1 MSENLPLNEGQ
12 ETVAAFQFD
21 LQMFAD
27 EPAPDAG
34 GDVGVDTGTESD
46 IDADVSDGD
55 TFNDDAGSGTVDQD
69 NDDDVPSVV
78 KQQSP
83 EADRA
88 FAEMRKQKQ
97 AAERAAQQ
105 ARDEIQRQRDAEY
118 AKRFGK
124 SHGIFTEAQY
134 WAAIDRELQ
143 VKVEQQRRQQAE
155 LPNQIYQQLV
165 NEGYDPRVAKGLAE
179 VEASKM
185 QLAQV
190 QQQLTLREQQEQQRE
205 MERNQQAYKENL
217 AKQIQSDHEAL
228 TKKYGKLVP
237 SLDEMDDATLSLM
250 RQGVPLKAAWLTAH
264 EDEVIEFART
274 NGAKKKMRDINSK
287 SHLQSEK
294 SGAGDFG
301 TEVDLSPGQ
310 IAAYRN
316 LFGPQMTIAE
326 MKKREAAF
334 IKKRGK

>member
-55 TFNDDAGSGTVDQD
+55 TFEEDDAGSGTVDQD
-69 NDDDVPSVV
+69 NEDDVPGAV

-124 SHGIFTEAQY
+124 SHGILTEAQY
-134 WAAIDRELQ
+134 WAAMDRETQ
-143 VKVEQQRRQQAE
+143 IKAEQQKRQMAE

-165 NEGYDPRVAKGLAE
+165 NDGYDPRVAKGLAE

-205 MERNQQAYKENL
+205 QERSQQAYKENL
-217 AKQIQSDHEAL
+217 AKSIQSDHEAL

-274 NGAKKKMRDINSK
+274 NGAKKKMKDINSK
-287 SHLQSEK
+287 AHLQSEK

-301 TEVDLSPGQ
+301 TEVDLSADQLRVWRAMGYSEKEARKR
-310 IAAYRN
+310 AAKY
-316 LFGPQMTIAE
+316 A
-326 MKKREAAF
+326 
-334 IKKRGK
+334 KRG